1 MNLNAALPPAPSCL
15 VQDDEDAGAAAGKE
29 APTSFAGLHLSASRA
44 SLGRARGWGSGLL
57 SMLHTKEGKQRDTLG
72 LLAAEVDG
80 SAAASEASGH
90 MKAIMQSKK
99 RAVRR

>member
-1 MNLNAALPPAPSCL
+1 M
-15 VQDDEDAGAAAGKE
+15 QDDDDAGAAAGKE
-29 APTSFAGLHLSASRA
+29 APTSFAGLHLSAGGA
-44 SLGRARGWGSGLL
+44 SLGRARALGSGLL
-57 SMLHTKEGKQRDTLG
+57 SMLHTKEGKRKDTLG

-80 SAAASEASGH
+80 NATVSEASGH